1 MDLHGSNINHA
12 DDYLAID
19 ALELADNV
27 AENILNTGI
36 ESESKARRGRPEEID
51 PGRLFGAREYLVG
64 LLETTWHE
72 VRSNLRT
79 LKSPNDVPG
88 ALAPWEQRKFHN
100 YVVQTL
106 LRPSDA
112 PARSKALREQRRQ
125 LRKINIAIRDSQ
137 RSLEKSVDLFERAF
151 RIPAEQYT
159 ENQRDAICDK
169 IRERAMVL
177 ARAGTEYLD
186 LQERQRD
193 MEQHM
198 MDREAS
204 FARAELVRFCRSNR
218 YRLTPV
224 SVANALAGLP
234 FISWRQSVKRCKALK
249 RTAVKSQ
256 TYEIFE
262 IITRII
268 NSNTRGAALVPH
280 AEKFLRETRT
290 NGWDGVAELR
300 KTWYYFSRA
309 VRSALDQRMPPK
321 RLPDAIAT
329 EYWKRKNNP
338 GPVDSA
344 FDMEESIVV

>member
-1 MDLHGSNINHA
+1 MYLSGKNITIV
-12 DDYLAID
+12 DDYVAIY
-19 ALELADNV
+19 ASRAPDNV
-27 AENILNTGI
+27 AENILNLGT
-36 ESESKARRGRPEEID
+36 ESESKVRRGRPEEID

-64 LLETTWHE
+64 LLEATWHE

-79 LKSPNDVPG
+79 LKFPSDVPC
-88 ALAPWEQRKFHN
+88 ALVPWEQRKFHN

-112 PARSKALREQRRQ
+112 PAGLKALREQRRQ
-125 LRKINIAIRDSQ
+125 LRKINIATGDSQ
-137 RSLEKSVDLFERAF
+137 PSLEKSVDLFERVF
-151 RIPAEQYT
+151 RIPATQYT
-159 ENQRDAICDK
+159 ENQQDVICDK
-169 IRERAMVL
+169 IRERATAL

-218 YRLTPV
+218 YRLTPM
-224 SVANALAGLP
+224 SVANALAGLT
-234 FISWRQSVKRCKALK
+234 FISWRQSVKRCRQLK
-249 RTAVKSQ
+249 RTAVKGQ

-262 IITRII
+262 IVTRIV
-268 NSNTRGAALVPH
+268 NSNTRRSALVTH
-280 AEKFLRETRT
+280 AEKFLRETRS

-309 VRSALDQRMPPK
+309 IRTALDEKIPRG
-321 RLPDAIAT
+321 RLPDFIAS

-344 FDMEESIVV
+344 FDMEESIVL